1 MVAHSQFC
9 DTGDRTIEATRKAIA
24 DVAARAATSDAD
36 ADRRHLVVAL
46 SDANFSRYGLDPR
59 WWAEALAGSDAVD
72 AHAVMVGSIADEA
85 SVVAGA
91 LPRGR
96 GHVCFDADEL
106 PVVFKRIL
114 QHARIID
121 NEEDL

>member
-1 MVAHSQFC
+1 MA
-9 DTGDRTIEATRKAIA
+9 
-24 DVAARAATSDAD
+24 
-36 ADRRHLVVAL
+36 
-46 SDANFSRYGLDPR
+46 PR
-59 WWAEALAGSDAVD
+59 WWAEALSDSDAVD

-85 SVVAGA
+85 SLVAGA

-121 NEEDL
+121 DGEEM

>member
-1 MVAHSQFC
+1 
-9 DTGDRTIEATRKAIA
+9 
-24 DVAARAATSDAD
+24 VAARAAAGDGD
-36 ADRRHLVVAL
+36 EGGDRKHLVVAL

-121 NEEDL
+121 DGEDL